1 MELDAKLQMGGESI
15 PFLGRTNLHFRG
27 GIRWKKMQMEEENRL
42 DFGDHRMWALKVGL
56 DANRRTE
63 SIGF

>member
-1 MELDAKLQMGGESI
+1 MGQESVR
-15 PFLGRTNLHFRG
+15 FLGRTNLRFRG
-27 GIRWKKMQMEEENRL
+27 GIRGKKMQMEEENRL
-42 DFGDHRMWALKVGL
+42 DFGDHWMRALKVGL